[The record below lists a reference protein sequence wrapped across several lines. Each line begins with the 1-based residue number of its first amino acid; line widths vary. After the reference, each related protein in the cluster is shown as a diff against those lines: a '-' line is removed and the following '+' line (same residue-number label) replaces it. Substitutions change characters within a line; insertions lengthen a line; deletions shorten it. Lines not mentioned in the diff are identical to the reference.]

1 MGTSPEFRI
10 TIALRVED
18 AGALWD
24 AAAAQALSIPGMTL
38 DDVAETIGDRAAPQ
52 IQDCLTFLADPMRFA
67 GCTPT
72 AFTIDPDMAGAPA
85 TVTIPL
91 RPRSAAPVRR
101 RAVRA
106 TEATARGDRIACIA
120 PL

>member
-1 MGTSPEFRI
+1 MGTSREFRV

-24 AAAAQALSIPGMTL
+24 AAAAQAMSIMGMTL
-38 DDVAETIGDRAAPQ
+38 DDVAETIGDRAAPH
-52 IQDCLTFLADPMRFA
+52 IEDCLTFLADPMRFA

-72 AFTIDPDMAGAPA
+72 TFTVDSDIAVVPA
-85 TVTIPL
+85 MVTPPL
-91 RPRSAAPVRR
+91 RPRGTGPVRR
-101 RAVRA
+101 RAIRA
-106 TEATARGDRIACIA
+106 AEATARVACIA

>member
-1 MGTSPEFRI
+1 MGMLQEFRI

-18 AGALWD
+18 IGALWD
-24 AAAAQALSIPGMTL
+24 AAAAQALSIAGMTL

-52 IQDCLTFLADPMRFA
+52 IEDCLTFLADPMRFA

-72 AFTIDPDMAGAPA
+72 NFTVDSDMAIASA
-85 TVTIPL
+85 TVSPPL
-91 RPRSAAPVRR
+91 RPRSAGPVRR
-101 RAVRA
+101 RAIRA
-106 TEATARGDRIACIA
+106 AEASARVDRLACIA

>member
-1 MGTSPEFRI
+1 MGTPREFRV

-24 AAAAQALSIPGMTL
+24 AAAAQAMSILGMTM

-52 IQDCLTFLADPMRFA
+52 VEDCLTFLADPMRFA

-72 AFTIDPDMAGAPA
+72 TFAIDADTGAAPA
-85 TVTIPL
+85 AVSKPL
-91 RPRSAAPVRR
+91 RPRNAAPARR

-106 TEATARGDRIACIA
+106 AESTIRGDRAACIA

>member
-1 MGTSPEFRI
+1 MGTSREFRV

-24 AAAAQALSIPGMTL
+24 AAAAQAMSILGMTL

-52 IQDCLTFLADPMRFA
+52 IEDCLTLLADPMRYA

-72 AFTIDPDMAGAPA
+72 IFTVDADLAVAPA
-85 TVTIPL
+85 TVTPPL
-91 RPRSAAPVRR
+91 RPRATAPVRR
-101 RAVRA
+101 RAIRA
-106 TEATARGDRIACIA
+106 ADATTRVACIA

>member
-1 MGTSPEFRI
+1 MAKPLDFRV

-18 AGALWD
+18 VGALWD
-24 AAAAQALSIPGMTL
+24 AAAAQAMSIMGMTL

-52 IQDCLTFLADPMRFA
+52 IEDCLTFLADPMRFA

-72 AFTIDPDMAGAPA
+72 TFTVDPDIAIVPT
-85 TVTIPL
+85 TVTPPL
-91 RPRSAAPVRR
+91 RPRGTAPVRR
-101 RAVRA
+101 RAIRA
-106 TEATARGDRIACIA
+106 AEATARVACIA